1 VIVSIH
7 QPDLLPYSG
16 FWFKMVNSDVF
27 VLAVHDQFQ
36 KHGYQRRVRMRDTW
50 VSHQLVGKPALVPIR
65 TIAIQPGW
73 QGRLVDSIKGRYSGS
88 KHWKDR
94 GVELCARI
102 DAASGP
108 TLVEANCALI
118 GIVRDLLDIRT
129 PLVVTDPPTRS
140 GTDRL
145 IEQVKL
151 VGGTAYLSGSGGAAY
166 MGGEAGRRF
175 ADEGIELS
183 WSRHQH
189 LTGDSI
195 VTVLM
200 DLDDPMA
207 AIANT
212 ASVPASVPASAPTAG
227 GPSR

>member
-1 VIVSIH
+1 VIVAIH

-16 FWFKMVNSDVF
+16 FWFKMVHSDVF

-36 KHGYQRRVRMRDTW
+36 KHGYQRRVKMRDTW

-65 TIAIQPGW
+65 TIDVQPGW
-73 QGRLVDSIKGRYSGS
+73 QGRLAASIRGRYTGS
-88 KHWKDR
+88 KHWKGR
-94 GVELCARI
+94 GVQLCARI
-102 DAASGP
+102 EAAVGS
-108 TLVEANCALI
+108 TLVDANRALI
-118 GIVRDLLDIRT
+118 DIVRDLLDIHT

-140 GTDRL
+140 GTERL
-145 IEQVKL
+145 IEQVRL

-166 MGGEAGRRF
+166 LGDQAGQRF
-175 ADEGIELS
+175 ADEGITLT
-183 WSRHQH
+183 WSPHQH

-200 DLDDPMA
+200 DHDDPMA

-212 ASVPASVPASAPTAG
+212 
-227 GPSR
+227 SR